1 MTNVLAFRSKAEKA
15 PSNENRKVKGAK
27 RPTNGD
33 MRPREYLE
41 EHEVERLIEGARKSG
56 RYGHRDATLI
66 LLAFRHGL
74 RVSELAAL
82 QWGQVN
88 LKSARLYVRRRK
100 NGLESTQPLTGR
112 ELRML
117 RVLHREAAGSPF
129 VFNTERGS
137 GITEDNVRKIV
148 ERAGK
153 RRVSRSRFTRTCSD
167 TPADMPWRTREP
179 IRGRSRTTSGTEA
192 FSIQSV
198 IPSSR
203 QGASMGYSRT
213 NGAWG

>member
-1 MTNVLAFRSKAEKA
+1 MSTVLAFPAKPGER
-15 PSNENRKVKGAK
+15 PSNVNRKVRGAK
-27 RPTNGD
+27 RPSNGHL
-33 MRPREYLE
+33 RPREYLE
-41 EHEVERLIEGARKSG
+41 EHEVERLIEGARGSG

-117 RVLHREAAGSPF
+117 RALQREAAGSPF

-148 ERAGK
+148 ERAGQAARLPFK
-153 RRVSRSRFTRTCSD
+153 VHPHMLRHACGYALANKGTDTRTIQD
-167 TPADMPWRTREP
+167 YLGHR
-179 IRGRSRTTSGTEA
+179 
-192 FSIQSV
+192 SIQHTV
-198 IPSSR
+198 RYTKLAPAR
-203 QGASMGYSRT
+203 F
-213 NGAWG
+213 NGLFED